1 MDRFQ
6 VPVDKIREIIGSQGK
21 VINDIIAKCDNC
33 SIDINDDGRVIIYH
47 TDREMINKAK
57 GMIESIVKKK
67 DKFINMCM
75 ESLLPEHLK
84 NEFVELL
91 EKRISVLEK

>member
-1 MDRFQ
+1 
-6 VPVDKIREIIGSQGK
+6 
-21 VINDIIAKCDNC
+21 
-33 SIDINDDGRVIIYH
+33 
-47 TDREMINKAK
+47 
-57 GMIESIVKKK
+57 MIESIVKKK

-91 EKRISVLEK
+91 EKE